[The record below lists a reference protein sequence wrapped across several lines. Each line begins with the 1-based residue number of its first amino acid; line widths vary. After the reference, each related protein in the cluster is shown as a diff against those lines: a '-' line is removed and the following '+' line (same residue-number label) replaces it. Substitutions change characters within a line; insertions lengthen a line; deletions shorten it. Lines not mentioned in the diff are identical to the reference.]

1 MNSLVEL
8 PVHCLTYSRIRFL
21 EAGGDVGE
29 GAVGLT
35 AEEALVG
42 AGGGEGAEVGDV
54 GADFDVVEL
63 LFVYMVGDVLAAAV
77 PGGFEGGMRGVE
89 VRGKGC
95 HFLWGGIAAH
105 EADTG
110 DVVGG

>member
-1 MNSLVEL
+1 M
-8 PVHCLTYSRIRFL
+8 
-21 EAGGDVGE
+21 
-29 GAVGLT
+29 
-35 AEEALVG
+35 VG

-63 LFVYMVGDVLAAAV
+63 LTIDMVGDVLAAAV
-77 PGGFEGGMRGVE
+77 PGGFEGGMRGME

-95 HFLWGGIAAH
+95 NLLRGGIAAH

>member
-1 MNSLVEL
+1 MVSLYLSAE
-8 PVHCLTYSRIRFL
+8 TR
-21 EAGGDVGE
+21 GDVGE
-29 GAVGLT
+29 STVRLAFKQT
-35 AEEALVG
+35 LVG

-63 LFVYMVGDVLAAAV
+63 LAVNVVWYVLATAV
-77 PGGFEGGMRGVE
+77 PGGFEGGVCTVE
-89 VRGKGC
+89 VCGKGC
-95 HFLWGGIAAH
+95 HFLRDGITTH